1 MAPLITVMRDGIE
14 TDRYTPISNSL
25 ACFKG
30 LVDDLFTPY
39 PEHNFFIV
47 YTPLFEHSSPNWHDI
62 MCFFE
67 QHAHQVVK
75 VRAYSS
81 LGQLGEQTFVELSLI
96 HQPKDL

>member
-1 MAPLITVMRDGIE
+1 MTPLITVIRDGVE
-14 TDRYTPISNSL
+14 ADRYTPSSNPI

-30 LVDDLFTPY
+30 RADDLFAPY

-47 YTPLFEHSSPNWHDI
+47 YAPYFEHSSPNWHDI

-67 QHAHQVVK
+67 QHAHQDIK

-81 LGQLGEQTFVELSLI
+81 LVQLGEQTFVELSLI
-96 HQPKDL
+96 PSPKDL